1 MFEPKGILTET
12 DVQKGLR
19 LVISDGLASEAM
31 NALAGGV
38 FLTAVA
44 LLLGANN
51 FQIGLL
57 AALPTVTNFFQLIS
71 IWLVRR
77 LKNRRLICVVCT
89 VLARVPLII
98 TGACI
103 FYFKGPISLVII
115 FLFFFYLFG
124 SISGL
129 AWNAWMKDLIP
140 QNILGIYF
148 ARRTSYMQ
156 IANASLSLILALVV
170 DHIKLHFPEY
180 ELTAYSAMFVLA
192 GIIGVYGAS
201 FLGRT
206 PEPISKLSEGNIFK
220 LLKRPLTDGNFVRLL
235 VFNSI
240 WIFAIN
246 MATPFFTVFMMKSM
260 GLPLSYI
267 IGLTI
272 LSQLSGIF
280 TIRMWGTFADRYSNK
295 TIIAIAAPLYIIC
308 LIAWCFVGIYSRFA
322 PNIVL
327 LVLIHIASGTMLA
340 GINLCLTNIGLKLAP
355 NEYSIIYLSVKN
367 IITAIFSSIAP
378 LLGGVLADFFME
390 RKITIDGIW
399 SGPKLHKIFHLI
411 SLREWN
417 FLFLISAVIGL
428 FAVQLLVNVKETG
441 EVDKENV
448 RRIMRSSIKSNLRE
462 YFLIG
467 HLINWQEQLAAII
480 RRKKNVAAR
489 R

>member
-1 MFEPKGILTET
+1 MFEPKETLTEE
-12 DVQKGLR
+12 DVHRGQR

-98 TGACI
+98 AGICI
-103 FYFKGPISLVII
+103 FYFQGPISLVIL
-115 FLFFFYLFG
+115 FLFFYYLFG

-140 QNILGIYF
+140 ETILGIYF
-148 ARRTSYMQ
+148 ARRTSFMQ
-156 IANASLSLILALVV
+156 ITNASLSLILALVV
-170 DHIKLHFPEY
+170 DYVKLHYPQY
-180 ELTAYSAMFVLA
+180 ELTAYSVMFLLA
-192 GIIGVYGAS
+192 GAIGVFGAT
-201 FLGRT
+201 FLART
-206 PEPISKLSEGNIFK
+206 PEPVSRLSNENIFT
-220 LLKRPLTDGNFVRLL
+220 LLKMPLKDGNFLRLL

-280 TIRMWGTFADRYSNK
+280 TIKIWGIFADRYSNK
-295 TIIAIAAPLYIIC
+295 TIIAIAAPLYIVC
-308 LIAWCFVGIYSRFA
+308 LIAWCFVGIYTRFA
-322 PNIVL
+322 PNMIL
-327 LVLIHIASGTMLA
+327 LVLIHIASGTTLA

-355 NEYSIIYLSVKN
+355 SKYSIIYLSVKN

-378 LLGGVLADFFME
+378 LLGGVLADYFMQ
-390 RKITIDGIW
+390 RKITIDGLL
-399 SGPKLHKIFHLI
+399 SGPRHQKIIHLI

-417 FLFLISAVIGL
+417 FLFLISAVIAL
-428 FAVQLLVNVKETG
+428 VAVQLLVNVKETG
-441 EVDKENV
+441 EVDKDNV
-448 RRIMRSSIKSNLRE
+448 RRIMRSKIKSNLRD

-467 HLINWQEQLAAII
+467 NLINWQEQLFTILK
-480 RRKKNVAAR
+480 RKKNVAAR